1 MIDRLRSFFAKEEQ
15 APPSDWEDLVHT
27 TLEYLSEASELSH
40 QPSLA
45 LEAIRLHRS
54 LYPNIGP
61 ENFFSF
67 LQAVSSHYGLRL
79 HLVKKRPSELREVM
93 TPKNPFLIVLWEEGK
108 PLPEVSAFTT
118 HHSNSYQIKSLSR
131 HNGTQFWKKNTEIAE
146 YLSISGNDDF
156 CYWIVAEPV
165 LPFSMG
171 EVAKAQ
177 LYGPT
182 PIKTALERILHL
194 IRLEKSDIWIIFIY
208 GVGIGIL
215 SLVVP
220 VATSS
225 LVSIVAFGILLQPVL
240 ILTFL
245 VVTFLGFAGL
255 MQVIQTYVV
264 EILQRRIFVRVATE
278 FASRIPKIKLE
289 ALESFHRPELVNRF
303 FDTMTIQKSI
313 NTLLV
318 EGLAVVLTTIIG
330 FILISFYHPL
340 FLAFAI
346 IILSVGAYLVAY
358 KFGIKAGKSYLKISS
373 EKYRVAAWL
382 QEIARHNALFR
393 STFGSDFGLEK
404 ADSLTRDY
412 LAAREKYFRYLVKQI
427 IGFIAMQAIA
437 SALVLGLGGYLVIS
451 RQLTIGQLVAA
462 ELIIAKILGDLSKFN
477 KQLESFYSLTAA
489 MDKIGSVLALPSEPI
504 REQPLEDTDLPIAVK
519 LNEVHYELPNGDIPF
534 SGINLEFPSG
544 SKTAI
549 HSLHPYQTQLLIDL
563 IAGFRHPKLGNV
575 EYDKQDIAEISE
587 DELNT
592 AVYVA
597 RGNEIFEGTVL
608 ENLRVGRDEIS
619 LIEIRE
625 VLEELGLWKPIQAMP
640 KGIHTHVLTFGSPF
654 DQVQSN
660 TLLLARAIL
669 GKPRLLLVEGILDVF
684 SDEQRTR
691 TLNFLLGK
699 DRPWTLI
706 LASRSKS
713 ILDRFPTVLSPLDMD
728 LKKGI
733 VPDRKRKIK

>member
-1 MIDRLRSFFAKEEQ
+1 MFDRFRSFFEKPDLS
-15 APPSDWEDLVHT
+15 PPSDWEDLVHS
-27 TLEYLSEASELSH
+27 TLEFLSETSDLTH

-54 LYPNIGP
+54 LYQTLDQT
-61 ENFFSF
+61 NFFAF

-79 HLVKKRPSELREVM
+79 HLVKKRPSEIREVL
-93 TPKNPFLIVLWEEGK
+93 TPRSPFLSVQWQEGK
-108 PLPEVSAFTT
+108 AFPEISAFTT
-118 HHSNSYQIKSLSR
+118 YHSQSFQIKSLNR
-131 HNGTQFWKKNTEIAE
+131 HNGQLFWKKNTEMGE
-146 YLSISGNDDF
+146 FLGLLGNDDY
-156 CYWIVAEPV
+156 CYWIVSEPI

-171 EVAKAQ
+171 EGAKAV
-177 LYGPT
+177 LKGPT
-182 PIKTALERILHL
+182 PIKTAISRISHL

-225 LVSIVAFGILLQPVL
+225 LVSIVAFGVLLQPV
-240 ILTFL
+240 IVLTFL
-245 VVTFLGFAGL
+245 VIIFLSFAGF

-289 ALESFHRPELVNRF
+289 ALDSFHRPELVNRF

-318 EGLAVVLTTIIG
+318 EGLAVILTTIIG

-346 IILSVGAYLVAY
+346 IILSVGAYVVAY
-358 KFGIKAGKSYLKISS
+358 KFGIKAGASYLKISS

-382 QEIARHNALFR
+382 QEVARHNALFR

-427 IGFIAMQAIA
+427 IGFIAIQAIA

-462 ELIIAKILGDLSKFN
+462 ELIIAKILSELAKFN

-504 REQPLEDTDLPIAVK
+504 REQPLEDTNLPIDVK
-519 LNEVHYELPNGDIPF
+519 LNEVHYDLPNGDKIF
-534 SGINLEFPSG
+534 TGISLSFPSG
-544 SKTAI
+544 SKVAI
-549 HSLHPYQTQLLIDL
+549 HSAHPFKTQLLMDL

-587 DELNT
+587 DDLNS
-592 AVYVA
+592 AIYFA

-619 LIEIRE
+619 LIEIRD

-669 GKPRLLLVEGILDVF
+669 GNPRLLLIDGILDVL
-684 SDEQRTR
+684 SEEQKEK
-691 TLNFLLGK
+691 TLSYLLHK

-706 LASRSKS
+706 LASRSPKVLEHFS
-713 ILDRFPTVLSPLDMD
+713 TVISPLDED
-728 LKKGI
+728 LKKEI
-733 VPDRKRKIK
+733 LIEKKRKVK